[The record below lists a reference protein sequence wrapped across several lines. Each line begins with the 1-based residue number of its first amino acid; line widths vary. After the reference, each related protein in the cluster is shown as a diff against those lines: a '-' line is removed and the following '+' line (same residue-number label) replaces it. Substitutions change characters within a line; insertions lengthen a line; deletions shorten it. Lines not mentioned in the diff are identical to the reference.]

1 MAFELNG
8 HCGEDLADL
17 LLPALGADGDGFVV
31 ERLLLGEV
39 VSAALATIV
48 IGGHRSF
55 PPLMVGSL
63 DDWFNTQYPSAGFD
77 QKDRGRAFRV
87 SLAHPHYGLPWGFET
102 GLWL

>member
-1 MAFELNG
+1 MALELNG

-31 ERLLLGEV
+31 RSTIGSTPNILV
-39 VSAALATIV
+39 VASTRG
-48 IGGHRSF
+48 IG
-55 PPLMVGSL
+55 
-63 DDWFNTQYPSAGFD
+63 AGPF
-77 QKDRGRAFRV
+77 V